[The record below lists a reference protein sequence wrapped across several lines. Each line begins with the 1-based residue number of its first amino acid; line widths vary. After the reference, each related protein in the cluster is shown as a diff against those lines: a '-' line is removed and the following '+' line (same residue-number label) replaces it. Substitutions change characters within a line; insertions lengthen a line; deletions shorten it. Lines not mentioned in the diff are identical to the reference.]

1 MVDDT
6 ASIKDREER
15 RPTTAEQEY
24 NREVVLE
31 HEDNLLLL
39 DPELVGYSLIRGIW
53 SRLFPFDHA

>member
-1 MVDDT
+1 MDDT

-39 DPELVGYSLIRGIW
+39 NPELVGFSLTRRIW
-53 SRLFPFDHA
+53 SRLFLLDYV